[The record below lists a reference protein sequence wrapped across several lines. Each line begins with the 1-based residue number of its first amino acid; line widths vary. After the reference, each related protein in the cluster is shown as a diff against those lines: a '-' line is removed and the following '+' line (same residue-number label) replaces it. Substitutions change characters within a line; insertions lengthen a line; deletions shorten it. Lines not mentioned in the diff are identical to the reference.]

1 MDFPIFPWFSHGFR
15 PFHRGYA
22 PRGTQSVVAG
32 LTAALWDLENAK
44 VEDGASLGRSRVEK
58 KEVKPR

>member
-1 MDFPIFPWFSHGFR
+1 VYPLKKSSLQP
-15 PFHRGYA
+15 PPKKNRGYA

-44 VEDGASLGRSRVEK
+44 VEDGALAPAFFG
-58 KEVKPR
+58 